1 MARVCM
7 AEHSDDQVVGLLP
20 PFEKELEILRQGDL
34 TVVTQLVESSNVGFV
49 VDSSLGEEYG
59 WAVYKPL
66 LGEKPLYDF
75 PPGLHTREEAAFLL
89 SEFLGW
95 HLVPPTVTREDAP
108 FGVGSLQ
115 WFIHN
120 DGDHYFPL
128 LETREDL
135 HDQFLRMAVFDLLTN
150 NTDRKSGHVLLGER
164 DRIWGIDHG
173 LCFSVEPKLRT
184 VIWDFAGEP
193 IPQELVRAVVP
204 LIHEVP
210 DSIAS
215 LLFPEEVEALQAR
228 ASRVVRMPFLPHPR
242 SHYQFPWPLV

>member
-1 MARVCM
+1 M
-7 AEHSDDQVVGLLP
+7 AERSDDQIVGLIP

-34 TVVTQLVESSNVGFV
+34 AVVTQLVESSNVGFV
-49 VDSSLGEEYG
+49 VDSSLGDEYG

-108 FGVGSLQ
+108 FGVGSMQ

-120 DGDHYFPL
+120 EGDHYFPL

-173 LCFSVEPKLRT
+173 LCFSAEPKLRT
-184 VIWDFAGEP
+184 VIWDFAGGA
-193 IPQELVRAVVP
+193 IPRELVQAVVP

-210 DSIAS
+210 DGIAS
-215 LLFPEEVEALQAR
+215 LLMPEEVEALQTR
-228 ASRVVRMPFLPHPR
+228 ASRIVQMPFLPHPR